1 MNKILITGGLG
12 YIGSHTVAEIVDI
25 NSKIIIVDNLANSYL
40 RIFRVLKEL
49 TNGEILFFNIDIRD
63 RNQLEKIIVEYKPNK
78 VIHFASLKSV
88 SDSSINPDLY
98 YENNVIGSKVLF
110 DLIIKHKIKNIVFSS
125 SATVYGEPKY
135 LPINESHPLSA
146 TNPYAQNKI
155 DIELMLKQI
164 SETVNDLS
172 IKILRYF
179 NPIGSHS
186 SLKIGENPKGIPNN
200 LMPYIMGVA
209 FGKYKYLKIFGS
221 DFDTADGTG
230 VRDYIHIHDIAI
242 AHQAA
247 LNYEKEGINY
257 FNIGTGKGY
266 SVLNLLNTFEEINKI
281 KIPFKFVKRRKGDV
295 ATVFADSKYAEEV
308 LKWKAQKSLRDM
320 CRDSFLFAKSQ
331 LELKK

>member
-1 MNKILITGGLG
+1 MI
-12 YIGSHTVAEIVDI
+12 
-25 NSKIIIVDNLANSYL
+25 
-40 RIFRVLKEL
+40 
-49 TNGEILFFNIDIRD
+49 
-63 RNQLEKIIVEYKPNK
+63 
-78 VIHFASLKSV
+78 
-88 SDSSINPDLY
+88 
-98 YENNVIGSKVLF
+98 
-110 DLIIKHKIKNIVFSS
+110 
-125 SATVYGEPKY
+125 
-135 LPINESHPLSA
+135 
-146 TNPYAQNKI
+146 NPYAQNKI

-164 SETVNDLS
+164 SEKVNDLS
-172 IKILRYF
+172 IKVLRYF

-209 FGKYKYLKIFGS
+209 FGKYKFLKIFGS

-295 ATVFADSKYAEEV
+295 IIAFADVSKIKQNIGWVCKHSVDDA
-308 LKWKAQKSLRDM
+308 LKSSWFWEKNLRD
-320 CRDSFLFAKSQ
+320 
-331 LELKK
+331 E